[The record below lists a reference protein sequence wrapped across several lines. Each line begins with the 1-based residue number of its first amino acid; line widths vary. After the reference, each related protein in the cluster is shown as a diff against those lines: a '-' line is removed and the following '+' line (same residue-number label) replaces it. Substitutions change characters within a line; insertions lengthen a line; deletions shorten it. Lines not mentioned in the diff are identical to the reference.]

1 LYTTLSA
8 VSFLS
13 VPYGDF
19 KMMKYILAVWMI
31 VAAAVAGCD
40 STEDPG

>member
-1 LYTTLSA
+1 MMMEMT
-8 VSFLS
+8 
-13 VPYGDF
+13 
-19 KMMKYILAVWMI
+19 MKYVLIAWMI